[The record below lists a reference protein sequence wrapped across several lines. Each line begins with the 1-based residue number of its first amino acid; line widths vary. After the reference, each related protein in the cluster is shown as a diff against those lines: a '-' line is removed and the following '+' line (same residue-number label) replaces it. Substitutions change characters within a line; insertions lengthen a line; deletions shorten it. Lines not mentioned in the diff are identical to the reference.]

1 MSKQIDEL
9 GVQLG
14 RSLAE
19 VVKNALAIAQE
30 TIKENPVT
38 FSAQANVESAAV
50 ATEEEPKKPAS
61 KKAPARKST
70 AKKAAPKAEEP
81 KPEPEPVKEEALKAE
96 PVKEEAPKAEPV
108 KAEEPKPEPVKE
120 EAPKAERQVRLVDV
134 AGMGKAI
141 MALGDYHEA
150 CMEIMG
156 GKILKDLDPS
166 EYKEVYAKLR
176 DFYHRLKSGKRGN
189 KPENTDPFA

>member
-1 MSKQIDEL
+1 MSKKIDEL

-38 FSAQANVESAAV
+38 FSAQANVESEAV
-50 ATEEEPKKPAS
+50 TAEEEPKKPAP
-61 KKAPARKST
+61 KKTTARKST
-70 AKKAAPKAEEP
+70 TKKTAPKAEEP
-81 KPEPEPVKEEALKAE
+81 KPEP
-96 PVKEEAPKAEPV
+96 VKEEAPKA
-108 KAEEPKPEPVKE
+108 EPVKE

-141 MALGDYHEA
+141 MAHGDYHEK

-166 EYKEVYAKLR
+166 EYNEVYAKLR
-176 DFYHRLKSGKRGN
+176 DLLHRIEGDKKS
-189 KPENTDPFA
+189 ENTDPFA

>member
-38 FSAQANVESAAV
+38 FSAPVKVETVDAPV
-50 ATEEEPKKPAS
+50 EEEPKKPA
-61 KKAPARKST
+61 KKATARKST
-70 AKKAAPKAEEP
+70 AKKAAP
-81 KPEPEPVKEEALKAE
+81 
-96 PVKEEAPKAEPV
+96 

-141 MALGDYHEA
+141 MAHGDYHEK

-166 EYKEVYAKLR
+166 EYNEVYAKLR
-176 DFYHRLKSGKRGN
+176 DLLHRIEGDKKS
-189 KPENTDPFA
+189 ENTDPFA

>member
-30 TIKENPVT
+30 TLKENPVT
-38 FSAQANVESAAV
+38 FSAQANVESMAV
-50 ATEEEPKKPAS
+50 ATEEEPKKPSS

-81 KPEPEPVKEEALKAE
+81 KPEP
-96 PVKEEAPKAEPV
+96 VKEEAPKA
-108 KAEEPKPEPVKE
+108 EPVKE

-141 MALGDYHEA
+141 MAHGDYHEK

-166 EYKEVYAKLR
+166 EYNEVYAKLR
-176 DFYHRLKSGKRGN
+176 DLLHRIEGDK
-189 KPENTDPFA
+189 KPETADPFA

>member
-30 TIKENPVT
+30 TIKETPVT
-38 FSAQANVESAAV
+38 FSTQANVESVAV
-50 ATEEEPKKPAS
+50 TAEEEPTKTAP
-61 KKAPARKST
+61 KKAPARRST
-70 AKKAAPKAEEP
+70 AKKAAPKA
-81 KPEPEPVKEEALKAE
+81 K
-96 PVKEEAPKAEPV
+96 
-108 KAEEPKPEPVKE
+108 EPKPEPVKE
-120 EAPKAERQVRLVDV
+120 EATEAERQVHLVDV

-141 MALGDYHEA
+141 MAHGDYHEK

-176 DFYHRLKSGKRGN
+176 DLLHQIEGDK

>member
-9 GVQLG
+9 GIQLG

-19 VVKNALAIAQE
+19 VVKNAIAIVQE
-30 TIKENPVT
+30 NIKENPIT
-38 FSAQANVESAAV
+38 FSAQANVESVAV
-50 ATEEEPKKPAS
+50 TAEEEPKKPAP

-81 KPEPEPVKEEALKAE
+81 KPEPVKEEAPKAE
-96 PVKEEAPKAEPV
+96 PVKEEAPKA
-108 KAEEPKPEPVKE
+108 EPVKE

-141 MALGDYHEA
+141 MALGDYHEE

-166 EYKEVYAKLR
+166 EYNEVYAKLR
-176 DFYHRLKSGKRGN
+176 DLYHRLKAGN
-189 KPENTDPFA
+189 KPETTDPFA

>member
-19 VVKNALAIAQE
+19 AVKNALAIVQE
-30 TIKENPVT
+30 TVKENPVT
-38 FSAQANVESAAV
+38 FSAQANVESMAV
-50 ATEEEPKKPAS
+50 ATEEEPKKPA
-61 KKAPARKST
+61 KKPPARKST
-70 AKKAAPKAEEP
+70 AKKAAPK
-81 KPEPEPVKEEALKAE
+81 V
-96 PVKEEAPKAEPV
+96 
-108 KAEEPKPEPVKE
+108 EEPKPEPVKE

-141 MALGDYHEA
+141 MAHGDYHEK

-166 EYKEVYAKLR
+166 EYNEVYAKLR
-176 DFYHRLKSGKRGN
+176 DLLHQIEGDKKS
-189 KPENTDPFA
+189 ENTDPFA

>member
-1 MSKQIDEL
+1 MSKKIDEL

-14 RSLAE
+14 RSW
-19 VVKNALAIAQE
+19 ALIVENLIAIAQE

-38 FSAQANVESAAV
+38 FSAQANVESVAV
-50 ATEEEPKKPAS
+50 AAEEEPKKPAP

-81 KPEPEPVKEEALKAE
+81 KPEPVKEEA
-96 PVKEEAPKAEPV
+96 
-108 KAEEPKPEPVKE
+108 PKPEPVKE

-141 MALGDYHEA
+141 MAHGDYHEK

-166 EYKEVYAKLR
+166 EYNEVYAKLR
-176 DFYHRLKSGKRGN
+176 DLLHRIEGDKKS
-189 KPENTDPFA
+189 ENTDPFA

>member
-1 MSKQIDEL
+1 MSKKIDEL

-14 RSLAE
+14 RSW
-19 VVKNALAIAQE
+19 ALIVENLIAIAQE

-38 FSAQANVESAAV
+38 FSAQANVESVAV
-50 ATEEEPKKPAS
+50 AAEEEPKKPAP

-81 KPEPEPVKEEALKAE
+81 KPE

-141 MALGDYHEA
+141 MAHGDYHEK

-166 EYKEVYAKLR
+166 EYNEVYAKLR
-176 DFYHRLKSGKRGN
+176 DLLHQIEGDKKS
-189 KPENTDPFA
+189 ENTDPFA

>member
-9 GVQLG
+9 GIQLG

-38 FSAQANVESAAV
+38 FSAPANVESGAV
-50 ATEEEPKKPAS
+50 ATEEEPKKPAP

-81 KPEPEPVKEEALKAE
+81 KAE
-96 PVKEEAPKAEPV
+96 PVKEEAPKA
-108 KAEEPKPEPVKE
+108 EPVKE

-141 MALGDYHEA
+141 MAHGDYHEE
-150 CMEIMG
+150 CMKIMG

-176 DFYHRLKSGKRGN
+176 DLLHRIEGDK

>member
-1 MSKQIDEL
+1 MSKKIDEL

-14 RSLAE
+14 RSW
-19 VVKNALAIAQE
+19 ALIVENLIAIAQE

-38 FSAQANVESAAV
+38 FSAQANVEYEAV
-50 ATEEEPKKPAS
+50 ATEEEPKKPAP

-81 KPEPEPVKEEALKAE
+81 KPEP
-96 PVKEEAPKAEPV
+96 VKEEAPKA
-108 KAEEPKPEPVKE
+108 EPVKE

-141 MALGDYHEA
+141 MAHGDYHEE

-176 DFYHRLKSGKRGN
+176 DLLHHIEGDK
-189 KPENTDPFA
+189 KPETTDPFA

>member
-1 MSKQIDEL
+1 MSKKIDEL
-9 GVQLG
+9 GIQLG
-14 RSLAE
+14 RSW
-19 VVKNALAIAQE
+19 ALIVENLIAIAQE

-38 FSAQANVESAAV
+38 FSAQANVESVAV
-50 ATEEEPKKPAS
+50 AAEEEPKKPAP

-81 KPEPEPVKEEALKAE
+81 KTET
-96 PVKEEAPKAEPV
+96 VKEEAPKAE
-108 KAEEPKPEPVKE
+108 KPKPELVKE

-141 MALGDYHEA
+141 MAHGDYHEK

-166 EYKEVYAKLR
+166 EYNEVYANLR
-176 DFYHRLKSGKRGN
+176 DLLHRIEGDK
-189 KPENTDPFA
+189 KPETADPFA

>member
-19 VVKNALAIAQE
+19 VVKNALAIVQE
-30 TIKENPVT
+30 TVKENPVT
-38 FSAQANVESAAV
+38 FSAPVNVESAAV
-50 ATEEEPKKPAS
+50 ASEEEPKKPAP
-61 KKAPARKST
+61 KKSPARKST

-81 KPEPEPVKEEALKAE
+81 KPEPVKEEASKA
-96 PVKEEAPKAEPV
+96 
-108 KAEEPKPEPVKE
+108 EPVKE

-141 MALGDYHEA
+141 MAHGDYHEK

-166 EYKEVYAKLR
+166 EYNEVYAKLR
-176 DFYHRLKSGKRGN
+176 DLLHRIEGDKKS
-189 KPENTDPFA
+189 ENTDPFA

>member
-14 RSLAE
+14 RSW
-19 VVKNALAIAQE
+19 ALIVENLIAIAQE

-38 FSAQANVESAAV
+38 FSAPVKVETV
-50 ATEEEPKKPAS
+50 ATSVEEEPKKPA
-61 KKAPARKST
+61 KKPTARKST

-81 KPEPEPVKEEALKAE
+81 KPEPVKEEAPKTE
-96 PVKEEAPKAEPV
+96 PVKEEAPKT
-108 KAEEPKPEPVKE
+108 
-120 EAPKAERQVRLVDV
+120 ERQVRLVDV

-141 MALGDYHEA
+141 MSHGDYHEK

-166 EYKEVYAKLR
+166 EYNEVYAKLR
-176 DFYHRLKSGKRGN
+176 DLLHHIEGDK
-189 KPENTDPFA
+189 KPETADPFA

>member
-1 MSKQIDEL
+1 MSKKIDEL

-14 RSLAE
+14 RSW
-19 VVKNALAIAQE
+19 ALIVENLIAIAQE

-38 FSAQANVESAAV
+38 FSAQANVEAV
-50 ATEEEPKKPAS
+50 AVAAEEEPKKPAP

-81 KPEPEPVKEEALKAE
+81 KPEP
-96 PVKEEAPKAEPV
+96 V

-120 EAPKAERQVRLVDV
+120 EAPKVERQVRLVDV

-141 MALGDYHEA
+141 MAHGDYHEK

-166 EYKEVYAKLR
+166 EYNEVYAKLR
-176 DFYHRLKSGKRGN
+176 DLLHQIEGDKKS
-189 KPENTDPFA
+189 ENTDPFA

>member
-14 RSLAE
+14 RSW
-19 VVKNALAIAQE
+19 ALIVENLIAIAQE

-38 FSAQANVESAAV
+38 FSAPVKVETV
-50 ATEEEPKKPAS
+50 ADSVEEEPKKPA
-61 KKAPARKST
+61 KKPPARKST

-81 KPEPEPVKEEALKAE
+81 
-96 PVKEEAPKAEPV
+96 

-141 MALGDYHEA
+141 MAHGDYHEK

-166 EYKEVYAKLR
+166 EYNEVYAKLR
-176 DFYHRLKSGKRGN
+176 DLLHRIEGDKKS
-189 KPENTDPFA
+189 ENTDPFA

>member
-9 GVQLG
+9 GIQLG

-30 TIKENPVT
+30 TIKENTVT
-38 FSAQANVESAAV
+38 FSAPVKAETVDTPV
-50 ATEEEPKKPAS
+50 EEEPKKPAS

-70 AKKAAPKAEEP
+70 AKKAAP
-81 KPEPEPVKEEALKAE
+81 
-96 PVKEEAPKAEPV
+96 

-141 MALGDYHEA
+141 MAHGDYHEE

-166 EYKEVYAKLR
+166 EYNEVYAKLR
-176 DFYHRLKSGKRGN
+176 DLLHRIEGDK
-189 KPENTDPFA
+189 KPETTDPFA

>member
-9 GVQLG
+9 GIQLG

-19 VVKNALAIAQE
+19 VVKNALAIVQE
-30 TIKENPVT
+30 TVKENPVT
-38 FSAQANVESAAV
+38 FSAPVKVETVDAPV
-50 ATEEEPKKPAS
+50 EEEPKKPAP

-81 KPEPEPVKEEALKAE
+81 KPEP
-96 PVKEEAPKAEPV
+96 VKEEAP

-141 MALGDYHEA
+141 MAHGDYHEK

-166 EYKEVYAKLR
+166 EYNEVYAKLR
-176 DFYHRLKSGKRGN
+176 DLLHQIEGDKKS
-189 KPENTDPFA
+189 ENTDPFA

>member
-9 GVQLG
+9 GIQLG

-38 FSAQANVESAAV
+38 FSAPVKAETV
-50 ATEEEPKKPAS
+50 ATSVEEEPKKPAS

-81 KPEPEPVKEEALKAE
+81 KPEPVKGEAPKAE
-96 PVKEEAPKAEPV
+96 PVKEEA
-108 KAEEPKPEPVKE
+108 PKPEPVKE

-141 MALGDYHEA
+141 MAHGDYHEE

-176 DFYHRLKSGKRGN
+176 DLLHRIEGDK

>member
-30 TIKENPVT
+30 TLKENPVT
-38 FSAQANVESAAV
+38 FSSQANVESVAV
-50 ATEEEPKKPAS
+50 ASEEEPKKPAP
-61 KKAPARKST
+61 KKPPARKST

-81 KPEPEPVKEEALKAE
+81 KPEP
-96 PVKEEAPKAEPV
+96 VKEEAPKAEPV
-108 KAEEPKPEPVKE
+108 KE
-120 EAPKAERQVRLVDV
+120 EAPKTERQVRLVDV

-141 MALGDYHEA
+141 MAHGDYHEE

-176 DFYHRLKSGKRGN
+176 DLLHRIEGDK
-189 KPENTDPFA
+189 KPESTDPFA

>member
-9 GVQLG
+9 GIQLG

-38 FSAQANVESAAV
+38 FSAPVKVETVDAPV
-50 ATEEEPKKPAS
+50 EEEPKKPA

-81 KPEPEPVKEEALKAE
+81 KPEP
-96 PVKEEAPKAEPV
+96 VKEEAPKTEPV

-141 MALGDYHEA
+141 MAHGDYHEK

-166 EYKEVYAKLR
+166 EYNEVYAKLR
-176 DFYHRLKSGKRGN
+176 DLLHQIEGDKKS
-189 KPENTDPFA
+189 ENTDPFA

>member
-1 MSKQIDEL
+1 MSKKIDEL
-9 GVQLG
+9 GIALG

-38 FSAQANVESAAV
+38 FSTHANVESVAV

-81 KPEPEPVKEEALKAE
+81 KPEP
-96 PVKEEAPKAEPV
+96 VKEEAP

-120 EAPKAERQVRLVDV
+120 EAPKTERQVRLVDV

-141 MALGDYHEA
+141 MTLGDYHEE

-166 EYKEVYAKLR
+166 EYNEVYAKLR
-176 DFYHRLKSGKRGN
+176 DLYHRLKAGN
-189 KPENTDPFA
+189 KPETTDPFA

>member
-19 VVKNALAIAQE
+19 VVKNALAIVQE
-30 TIKENPVT
+30 TVKENPVT
-38 FSAQANVESAAV
+38 FSAQANVESVAV
-50 ATEEEPKKPAS
+50 ASEEEPKKPAP

-70 AKKAAPKAEEP
+70 AKKAAP
-81 KPEPEPVKEEALKAE
+81 
-96 PVKEEAPKAEPV
+96 

-141 MALGDYHEA
+141 MAHGDYHEE
-150 CMEIMG
+150 CMEIMD

-166 EYKEVYAKLR
+166 EYNEVYAKLR
-176 DFYHRLKSGKRGN
+176 DLLHRIEGDK

>member
-1 MSKQIDEL
+1 MSKKIDEL
-9 GVQLG
+9 GIALG

-30 TIKENPVT
+30 TLKESPVT
-38 FSAQANVESAAV
+38 FSAHANVESVAV
-50 ATEEEPKKPAS
+50 ASEEEPKKPAP
-61 KKAPARKST
+61 KKASARKST
-70 AKKAAPKAEEP
+70 AKKAAPKAEE
-81 KPEPEPVKEEALKAE
+81 L
-96 PVKEEAPKAEPV
+96 
-108 KAEEPKPEPVKE
+108 KPEPVKE

-141 MALGDYHEA
+141 MAHGDYHEK

-166 EYKEVYAKLR
+166 EYNEVYAKLR
-176 DFYHRLKSGKRGN
+176 DLLHQIEGDKKS
-189 KPENTDPFA
+189 ENTDPFA

>member
-1 MSKQIDEL
+1 MSKKIDEL

-14 RSLAE
+14 RSW
-19 VVKNALAIAQE
+19 ALIVENLIAIAQE

-38 FSAQANVESAAV
+38 FSAQANVESVAV
-50 ATEEEPKKPAS
+50 AAEEEPKKPAP

-70 AKKAAPKAEEP
+70 AKKAAP
-81 KPEPEPVKEEALKAE
+81 
-96 PVKEEAPKAEPV
+96 

-141 MALGDYHEA
+141 MAHGDYHEK

-166 EYKEVYAKLR
+166 EYNEVYAKLR
-176 DFYHRLKSGKRGN
+176 DLLHRIEGDKKS
-189 KPENTDPFA
+189 ENTDPFA

>member
-1 MSKQIDEL
+1 MSKKIDEL
-9 GVQLG
+9 GIQLG

-38 FSAQANVESAAV
+38 LSAPVKVETVDAPV
-50 ATEEEPKKPAS
+50 EEEPKKPA
-61 KKAPARKST
+61 KKPTARKST

-81 KPEPEPVKEEALKAE
+81 KPEP
-96 PVKEEAPKAEPV
+96 VKEEAPKV
-108 KAEEPKPEPVKE
+108 EPVKE

-141 MALGDYHEA
+141 MAHGDYHEK

-166 EYKEVYAKLR
+166 EYNEVYAKLR
-176 DFYHRLKSGKRGN
+176 DLLHQIEGN
-189 KPENTDPFA
+189 KKSETADPFA

>member
-9 GVQLG
+9 GIQLG

-19 VVKNALAIAQE
+19 AVKNALAIVQE
-30 TIKENPVT
+30 TVKENPVT
-38 FSAQANVESAAV
+38 FSAQANVASMAV
-50 ATEEEPKKPAS
+50 ATEEEPKKPAP

-70 AKKAAPKAEEP
+70 AKKAAP
-81 KPEPEPVKEEALKAE
+81 
-96 PVKEEAPKAEPV
+96 

-141 MALGDYHEA
+141 MAHGDYHEK

-156 GKILKDLDPS
+156 GKILKDIDPS
-166 EYKEVYAKLR
+166 EYNEVYAKLR
-176 DFYHRLKSGKRGN
+176 DLLHQIEGDKKS
-189 KPENTDPFA
+189 ENTDPFA

>member
-9 GVQLG
+9 GIQLG

-30 TIKENPVT
+30 TIKENPVA
-38 FSAQANVESAAV
+38 FSAPANVESAAV
-50 ATEEEPKKPAS
+50 TAEEEPKKPAS

-81 KPEPEPVKEEALKAE
+81 KPEPVKEEAPKPE
-96 PVKEEAPKAEPV
+96 PVKEEAPK
-108 KAEEPKPEPVKE
+108 PELVKE

-141 MALGDYHEA
+141 MAHGDYHEK

-166 EYKEVYAKLR
+166 EYNEVYAKLR
-176 DFYHRLKSGKRGN
+176 DLLHQIEGDKKS
-189 KPENTDPFA
+189 ENTDPFA

>member
-19 VVKNALAIAQE
+19 VVKNALAIVQE
-30 TIKENPVT
+30 TVKENPVT
-38 FSAQANVESAAV
+38 FFARANVETIDAPV
-50 ATEEEPKKPAS
+50 EGEPKKPAP

-81 KPEPEPVKEEALKAE
+81 KPEP
-96 PVKEEAPKAEPV
+96 VKEEAPKP
-108 KAEEPKPEPVKE
+108 
-120 EAPKAERQVRLVDV
+120 ERQVRLVDV

-141 MALGDYHEA
+141 MALGDYHEE

-176 DFYHRLKSGKRGN
+176 DLYHRLKAGN
-189 KPENTDPFA
+189 KPETADPFA

>member
-19 VVKNALAIAQE
+19 AVKNALAIVQE
-30 TIKENPVT
+30 TVKENPVT
-38 FSAQANVESAAV
+38 FSAPVKVETV
-50 ATEEEPKKPAS
+50 ATSVEEEPKKPA

-81 KPEPEPVKEEALKAE
+81 KPEPVKEEV
-96 PVKEEAPKAEPV
+96 P

-120 EAPKAERQVRLVDV
+120 EAPKVERQVRLVDV

-141 MALGDYHEA
+141 MAHGDYHEK

-166 EYKEVYAKLR
+166 EYNEVYAKLR
-176 DFYHRLKSGKRGN
+176 DLLHQIEGDKKS
-189 KPENTDPFA
+189 ENTDPFA

>member
-9 GVQLG
+9 GIQLG

-38 FSAQANVESAAV
+38 FSAQANVESVAV
-50 ATEEEPKKPAS
+50 ASEEEPKKPAP
-61 KKAPARKST
+61 KKSPARKST
-70 AKKAAPKAEEP
+70 AKKAAPKAEAP
-81 KPEPEPVKEEALKAE
+81 KAE
-96 PVKEEAPKAEPV
+96 PVKEEAPKV
-108 KAEEPKPEPVKE
+108 EEPKPEPVKE
-120 EAPKAERQVRLVDV
+120 EAPKTERQVRLVDV

-141 MALGDYHEA
+141 MAHGDYHEE

-176 DFYHRLKSGKRGN
+176 DLLHHIEGDK
-189 KPENTDPFA
+189 KPETADPFA

>member
-1 MSKQIDEL
+1 MSKKIDEL

-14 RSLAE
+14 RSW
-19 VVKNALAIAQE
+19 ALIVENLIAIAQE

-38 FSAQANVESAAV
+38 FSAPVKVETVDAPV
-50 ATEEEPKKPAS
+50 EEEPKKPAP

-81 KPEPEPVKEEALKAE
+81 KPEP
-96 PVKEEAPKAEPV
+96 VKEEAPKT
-108 KAEEPKPEPVKE
+108 
-120 EAPKAERQVRLVDV
+120 ERQVRLVDV

-141 MALGDYHEA
+141 MAHGDYHEE

-176 DFYHRLKSGKRGN
+176 DLLHRIEGDK
-189 KPENTDPFA
+189 KPETTDQFA

>member
-14 RSLAE
+14 RSW
-19 VVKNALAIAQE
+19 ALIVENLIAIAQE

-38 FSAQANVESAAV
+38 FSAPVKVETV
-50 ATEEEPKKPAS
+50 ADSVEEEPKKPA
-61 KKAPARKST
+61 KKPTARKST
-70 AKKAAPKAEEP
+70 AKKAAP
-81 KPEPEPVKEEALKAE
+81 
-96 PVKEEAPKAEPV
+96 

-141 MALGDYHEA
+141 MAHGDYHEK

-166 EYKEVYAKLR
+166 EYNEVYAKLR
-176 DFYHRLKSGKRGN
+176 DLLHRIEGDKKS
-189 KPENTDPFA
+189 ENTDPFA

>member
-9 GVQLG
+9 GIALG

-30 TIKENPVT
+30 TLKENPVT
-38 FSAQANVESAAV
+38 FSAQANVESVAV
-50 ATEEEPKKPAS
+50 AAEEEPKKPAP

-81 KPEPEPVKEEALKAE
+81 KPEPVKEEEPKPE
-96 PVKEEAPKAEPV
+96 PVKEEAPKA
-108 KAEEPKPEPVKE
+108 EPVKE

-141 MALGDYHEA
+141 MAYGDYHEK

-176 DFYHRLKSGKRGN
+176 DLLHRIEGDK

>member
-9 GVQLG
+9 GIQLG

-19 VVKNALAIAQE
+19 VVKNALAIVQE
-30 TIKENPVT
+30 TTKENPIT
-38 FSAQANVESAAV
+38 FSAQANVESVAV
-50 ATEEEPKKPAS
+50 TAEEEPKKPAP

-81 KPEPEPVKEEALKAE
+81 KPEP
-96 PVKEEAPKAEPV
+96 VKEEAPKA
-108 KAEEPKPEPVKE
+108 EPVKE

-141 MALGDYHEA
+141 MALGDYHEE

-166 EYKEVYAKLR
+166 EYNEVYAKLR
-176 DFYHRLKSGKRGN
+176 DLYHRLKAGN
-189 KPENTDPFA
+189 KPETTDPFA

>member
-1 MSKQIDEL
+1 MSKKIDEL
-9 GVQLG
+9 GIQLG

-19 VVKNALAIAQE
+19 VVKNALAIVQE
-30 TIKENPVT
+30 TVKENPVT
-38 FSAQANVESAAV
+38 FSAPVKVETVDAPV
-50 ATEEEPKKPAS
+50 EEEPKKPAP

-81 KPEPEPVKEEALKAE
+81 KPEPVKEEA
-96 PVKEEAPKAEPV
+96 
-108 KAEEPKPEPVKE
+108 PKPEPVKE

-141 MALGDYHEA
+141 MAHGDYHEK

-166 EYKEVYAKLR
+166 EYNEVYAKLR
-176 DFYHRLKSGKRGN
+176 DLLHQIEGDKKS
-189 KPENTDPFA
+189 ENTDPFA

>member
-1 MSKQIDEL
+1 MSKKIDEL

-14 RSLAE
+14 RSW
-19 VVKNALAIAQE
+19 ALIVENLIAIAQE

-38 FSAQANVESAAV
+38 FSAQANVESVAV
-50 ATEEEPKKPAS
+50 ATEEEPKKPA
-61 KKAPARKST
+61 KKPPARKST

-81 KPEPEPVKEEALKAE
+81 KPEP
-96 PVKEEAPKAEPV
+96 VKEEAP

-141 MALGDYHEA
+141 MAHGDYHEK

-166 EYKEVYAKLR
+166 EYNEVYAKLR
-176 DFYHRLKSGKRGN
+176 DLLHQIEGDKKS
-189 KPENTDPFA
+189 ENTDPFA

>member
-1 MSKQIDEL
+1 MSKKIDEL

-14 RSLAE
+14 RSW
-19 VVKNALAIAQE
+19 ALIVENLIAIAQE

-38 FSAQANVESAAV
+38 FSAQANVESEAV
-50 ATEEEPKKPAS
+50 ATEEEPKKPAP

-81 KPEPEPVKEEALKAE
+81 KPEPVKEEAPKTE
-96 PVKEEAPKAEPV
+96 PVKEEAPKT
-108 KAEEPKPEPVKE
+108 
-120 EAPKAERQVRLVDV
+120 ERQVRLVDV

-141 MALGDYHEA
+141 MAHGDYHEE

-176 DFYHRLKSGKRGN
+176 DLLHHIEGDK
-189 KPENTDPFA
+189 KPETADPFA

>member
-61 KKAPARKST
+61 KNAPARKST

-81 KPEPEPVKEEALKAE
+81 KPEP
-96 PVKEEAPKAEPV
+96 VKEEAPKAEPV
-108 KAEEPKPEPVKE
+108 KE
-120 EAPKAERQVRLVDV
+120 EAPKTERQVRLVDV

-141 MALGDYHEA
+141 MAHGDYHEK

-166 EYKEVYAKLR
+166 EYNEVYAKLR
-176 DFYHRLKSGKRGN
+176 DLLHRIEGDKKS
-189 KPENTDPFA
+189 ENTDPFA